1 MNPQSSLRSILMLP
15 VIGGL
20 FPPPASSYSF
30 WERGV
35 GAALP
40 LPLQSS
46 AAFCPRL
53 ASRVLTLE
61 ASGDS

>member
-1 MNPQSSLRSILMLP
+1 MNPWSLLCSVLMLP

-20 FPPPASSYSF
+20 FLLLAANSKFS
-30 WERGV
+30 ERGV
-35 GAALP
+35 GAVLP
-40 LPLQSS
+40 LPPQGS

-61 ASGDS
+61 ASDS